1 MLFITRH
8 RRFRVGIILL
18 VMALWVFVPTRND
31 AVASALI
38 AATAESAE
46 AASIPTP
53 QSREA
58 VRDLISRMPDEQVR
72 EMLIRQLDAQ
82 IAETPMEDGGA
93 SLIGRIPEIVDRVQL
108 RFEQAIASLPA
119 IGRELSSFNER
130 LAAGRGSDTTWLVWL
145 GMILIPL
152 LAYGGE
158 RLFTRSKFMAERS
171 PMGNDAGVAGKLMT
185 AATGLV
191 QDLSSLF
198 VFVLVAFVLQL
209 AVSQGHEASR
219 IAIMSVV
226 WVVVLWRAAAAAAR
240 VMTLPA
246 RPDIRVLPLTDAV
259 AKDVYQALSLALG
272 AAILAMLIP
281 VSLARLGWDATVIES
296 IKLLL
301 AVALLLF
308 AFGLLFVYRE
318 LGPRM
323 ALGDKSDGKLPETG
337 AQRFFLRNWH
347 IIAGVY
353 LAIIALMAVGQR
365 LASTTESAYP
375 GLLSFLL
382 ILSLPLIDW
391 AMRQG
396 ISHWFAP
403 EEPEQADD
411 GEEAPSD
418 AVQVTDYAPVIIRN
432 ARILLALLV
441 LALLGRIWGIDLQA
455 WVAAVLGQ
463 TLADS
468 LLTIVVTLILAS
480 ALWGIVKTAIERH
493 APETAPG
500 ADLHDLGDMGGKGGS
515 RLETLLPLL
524 RKFLFVV
531 LIVMVGMILLSSI
544 GVDIGPLLAGAGMAG
559 IAIGFGAQALVKDVV
574 SGVFFLIDDAF
585 RVGEYIDVGDVK
597 GMVENISI
605 RSLRLRHHR
614 GPVHNIPFGEINHLT
629 NFSRD
634 WVIMKLE
641 LRLPFETD
649 TEKVRKLIKKIGV
662 EMMDHPD
669 YGQNFI
675 QPLKSQGVN
684 RLDDSALIVR
694 TKFMC
699 KPGQQF
705 VIRREAFR
713 RIQEVF
719 AENGIKFAPKRAIVD
734 TPVNSP
740 ETAAA
745 VAAQLDDAPPEGTA
759 GDSGTAG

>member
-1 MLFITRH
+1 MPAIKLSRL
-8 RRFRVGIILL
+8 VGLSATLL
-18 VMALWVFVPTRND
+18 VTILWLTAASPGAASTAALM
-31 AVASALI
+31 
-38 AATAESAE
+38 AATADQGGAV
-46 AASIPTP
+46 ALPTP
-53 QSREA
+53 QTREA

-82 IAETPMEDGGA
+82 IATTPQVESGDT
-93 SLIGRIPEIVDRVQL
+93 LIGRLPELVDRVQL
-108 RFEQAIASLPA
+108 RFEQAITSLPA
-119 IGRELSSFNER
+119 IGRELTSFNER

-145 GMILIPL
+145 GMILVPL

-158 RLFTRSKFMAERS
+158 RLFVRSKFWAEREFT
-171 PMGNDAGVAGKLMT
+171 DEDTGVVDKITMAV
-185 AATGLV
+185 TGLV
-191 QDLSSLF
+191 QDLSKLL
-198 VFVLVAFVLQL
+198 VFALVAFVLQL

-226 WVVVLWRAAAAAAR
+226 WAVVLWRAAAAAAR
-240 VMTLPA
+240 AMALPA
-246 RPDIRVLPLTDAV
+246 RPDIRVVPLTDTV
-259 AKDVYQALSLALG
+259 AKDVYQALSLTLG

-281 VSLARLGWDATVIES
+281 VSMARLGWDATIIES
-296 IKLLL
+296 IRLLL
-301 AVALLLF
+301 TVALLLV
-308 AFGLLFVYRE
+308 AFGLLYVYRD

-323 ALGDKSDGKLPETG
+323 AYGDNAVSGLPDTG
-337 AQRFFLRNWH
+337 PQRFFLRNWY

-382 ILSLPLIDW
+382 VLGLPLIDW

-396 ISHWFAP
+396 IGHWFAP
-403 EEPEQADD
+403 EETENAED
-411 GEEAPSD
+411 GEETSSEA
-418 AVQVTDYAPVIIRN
+418 ARGTDYAPVIIRN
-432 ARILLALLV
+432 ARILLVLLV

-500 ADLHDLGDMGGKGGS
+500 ADMHDLGDMGGKGGS

-662 EMMDHPD
+662 QMMEHPD
-669 YGQNFI
+669 YGGNFI

-719 AENGIKFAPKRAIVD
+719 AENGIKFAPKRVIVD

-745 VAAQLDDAPPEGTA
+745 AAQLDDAPPEGT
-759 GDSGTAG
+759 GGGSGPGS

>member
-1 MLFITRH
+1 MSFVTRH
-8 RRFRVGIILL
+8 RSFRVGIILL
-18 VMALWVFVPTRND
+18 ITALWVFVPARNH
-31 AVASALI
+31 AEPSALLMS
-38 AATAESAE
+38 TADNAE
-46 AASIPTP
+46 TTSVPAP

-72 EMLIRQLDAQ
+72 EMLIQQLDAQ
-82 IAETPMEDGGA
+82 IETTPQADSGDT
-93 SLIGRIPEIVDRVQL
+93 LIGRLPELVDRVQL

-119 IGRELSSFNER
+119 IGGELTAFNER
-130 LAAGRGSDTTWLVWL
+130 LAASRGSDTTWLVWI
-145 GMILIPL
+145 GMILVPL

-158 RLFTRSKFMAERS
+158 RLFTRSKFMVERN
-171 PMGNDAGVAGKLMT
+171 PAGDDHSVAGKLTT

-191 QDLSSLF
+191 QDISKLL
-198 VFVLVAFVLQL
+198 VFTLVAFILQL
-209 AVSQGHEASR
+209 AISQGHEASR

-226 WVVVLWRAAAAAAR
+226 WAVVLWRAAAATAR
-240 VMTLPA
+240 AIAVPA
-246 RPDIRVLPLTDAV
+246 RPDVRLLPLTDSV
-259 AKDVYQALSLALG
+259 AKDVYQALSLTLG

-281 VSLARLGWDATVIES
+281 ASMARLEWDATVIEP
-296 IKLLL
+296 IRLLL
-301 AVALLLF
+301 TLALLLV
-308 AFGLLFVYRE
+308 AIGLLYVYRD

-323 ALGDKSDGKLPETG
+323 AYGDNADTDLPEAG
-337 AQRFFLRNWH
+337 PQRFLLRNWH

-382 ILSLPLIDW
+382 VLGLPLIDW

-396 ISHWFAP
+396 IGRWFAP
-403 EEPEQADD
+403 EETEKAED
-411 GEEAPSD
+411 EETLSEAP
-418 AVQVTDYAPVIIRN
+418 QGTDYAPVIIRN

-500 ADLHDLGDMGGKGGS
+500 ADLHDLGDVGGKGGS

-524 RKFLFVV
+524 RKFLFVM

-585 RVGEYIDVGDVK
+585 RVGEYIDVGEVK

-614 GPVHNIPFGEINHLT
+614 GPVHNIPFGEITHLT

-662 EMMDHPD
+662 EMMEHPD
-669 YGQNFI
+669 YGKNFI

-699 KPGQQF
+699 RPGEQF

-719 AENGIKFAPKRAIVD
+719 AENGIKFAPKRVIVD
-734 TPVNSP
+734 APLNSP

-745 VAAQLDDAPPEGTA
+745 VAAQLDETPDEGD
-759 GDSGTAG
+759 GGGSGPAN